1 MAVASGPVGPVL
13 AGPIFSPCSHTHL
26 SCCVEHARLG
36 SRICS
41 CYVLLLA
48 RYSLAEHI
56 HGVAC
61 GPVGPVFSGPNVHLV
76 ATHTLVVVCVESMHA
91 NLFQC

>member
-26 SCCVEHARLG
+26 SCCVEHTRRFKDLQ
-36 SRICS
+36 
-41 CYVLLLA
+41 LLRSPSSPLFTW
-48 RYSLAEHI
+48 EHI

-61 GPVGPVFSGPNVHLV
+61 GPVGLFFSGPICSPPSH
-76 ATHTLVVVCVESMHA
+76 THFSCCVCREHA
-91 NLFQC
+91 R